1 MKELILIKENKII
14 SHGFYADDFSASEN
28 ITMVQVDN
36 WQGQKGE
43 SVDYYNSDWTRK
55 TQIELIEQGLE
66 TLPSGYK
73 IVDGAIVAM
82 SQIEKIESGLETMP
96 NGFKIVNGELVA
108 LNAVERIEQGL
119 DEMPKGFKIVNGE
132 LVEMTQTEKIIA
144 GLEDIPSGFKL
155 VDNVLTEK
163 TDEEKLAD
171 GDITQAEY
179 NEVKIAEI
187 KSQLEEIDS
196 QAIRAL
202 RAMVAG
208 TSTDEDKTTLATLEE
223 KAQTLRAKM
232 AEYTTE

>member
-1 MKELILIKENKII
+1 MKELILIKDNVII

-96 NGFKIVNGELVA
+96 NGFKIVNGELV
-108 LNAVERIEQGL
+108 
-119 DEMPKGFKIVNGE
+119 
-132 LVEMTQTEKIIA
+132 EMTQTEKIIA

-155 VDNVLTEK
+155 VDNILTEK

-179 NEVKIAEI
+179 NEIKIAEI

-202 RAMVAG
+202 RATVAG